1 MQVTINANGKAV
13 QVEITKEQAK
23 ILGLVEERS
32 RTGYERG
39 EECNNKKY
47 YFVNAEGLVI
57 EEKDT
62 ALFDQN
68 CYEVGNFYSNKM
80 IAENNARA
88 DRLQR
93 CLRQWQALY
102 DRPITSKDWKDDN
115 VFKYS
120 VDYDYFNNMVF
131 VTYTTRYR
139 CLNNVYFTSE
149 EKAQEAIMQF
159 KDELL
164 WCFTEYQQRLDE
176 VCD

>member
-1 MQVTINANGKAV
+1 MKVELKANGKLI
-13 QVEITKEQAK
+13 QGEISEEQAK
-23 ILGLVEERS
+23 ILGLADRKK
-32 RTGYERG
+32 TGYERV
-39 EECNNKKY
+39 EYRDE
-47 YFVNAEGLVI
+47 
-57 EEKDT
+57 
-62 ALFDQN
+62 
-68 CYEVGNFYSNKM
+68 FYSVNMLGCVDGACDVGFITDKAAYFDGNYYSDEK

-88 DRLQR
+88 DRLFRQ
-93 CLRQWQALY
+93 LRQWQALY

-149 EKAQEAIMQF
+149 EKAQEAIKQF
-159 KDELL
+159 EGELK
-164 WCFTEYQQRLDE
+164 WYFTEYMQRLDE